1 MVQFVIMETRML
13 NEILTWM
20 KTTDLVELAFKRGSQ
35 GFEFRTESA
44 PPVQAAFPAST
55 LVPVASPTVGIFRA
69 GKLGSAP
76 HVQEGGSVT
85 SGQSLGIVEMG
96 SQTVEI
102 KAGCAGRIVKA
113 LTQDG
118 DPVEY
123 GQPLF
128 LIAP

>member
-1 MVQFVIMETRML
+1 MDTRML

-35 GFEFRTESA
+35 GFEFRTEAA
-44 PPVQAAFPAST
+44 PPAQTAFPAST
-55 LVPVASPTVGIFRA
+55 LIPVTSPTIGIFRSSKPGNVA
-69 GKLGSAP
+69 R
-76 HVQEGGSVT
+76 VQEGGSVA
-85 SGQSLGIVEMG
+85 SGESLGLVETG
-96 SQTVEI
+96 SKTVEI
-102 KAGCAGRIVKA
+102 KAAGAGRVIKA
-113 LTQDG
+113 LAQDG